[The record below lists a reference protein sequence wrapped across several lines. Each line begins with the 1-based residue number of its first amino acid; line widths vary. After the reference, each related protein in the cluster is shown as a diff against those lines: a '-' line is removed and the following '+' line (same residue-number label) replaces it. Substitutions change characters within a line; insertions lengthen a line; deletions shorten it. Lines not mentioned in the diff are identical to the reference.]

1 MREIFFKA
9 KRIDTGEWVEGYY
22 IYHIKR
28 TPCVF
33 GDSVKPEDEQHVIMQ
48 DGFSDWNMPR
58 NTVHYDIDPSTL
70 CQYTGLTDKNGR
82 KIWENDILKHYNK
95 VQVDDFESYEVGVV
109 TWNKSICRFV
119 NYNSIRDEQYTVCD
133 WCVYEVI
140 GNVFDNPELLE
151 KAR

>member
-1 MREIFFKA
+1 MRSKICKA
-9 KRIDTGEWVEGYY
+9 KRKDNKEWVEGYY
-22 IYHIKR
+22 FCMVHDDRRHEHHFIIPVGADLSKG
-28 TPCVF
+28 TPI
-33 GDSVKPEDEQHVIMQ
+33 EQIQVEI
-48 DGFSDWNMPR
+48 
-58 NTVHYDIDPSTL
+58 DIDTL
-70 CQYTGLTDKNGR
+70 CDDTGLTDKNGR

-95 VQVDDFESYEVGVV
+95 VQVDDFESYEVRVV

-119 NYNSIRDEQYTVCD
+119 NYNSIKDEQYTVSD